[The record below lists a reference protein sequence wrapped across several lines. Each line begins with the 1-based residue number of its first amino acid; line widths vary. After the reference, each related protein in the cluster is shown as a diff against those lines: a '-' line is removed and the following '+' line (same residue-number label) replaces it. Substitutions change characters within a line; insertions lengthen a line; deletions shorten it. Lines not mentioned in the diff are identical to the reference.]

1 MNKSMRTKF
10 RTIPLKIL
18 VIALL
23 ATPFS
28 AAPIA
33 TQAATISPFTALYN
47 KNINGQVVV
56 TGNTNMTCPTS
67 VDALGA
73 KISDTEISACQDAR
87 IRTVRSGLNLN
98 NNAYRMVYSGA
109 GNFGNK
115 PMINSSTAQ
124 VSIPEGSTIKSAFL
138 FWHGDMS
145 RPSASDGGKSYTAGV
160 STSCTSDSTFCRDQ
174 VWLVTPQST
183 AAQLV
188 TADKMSSENP
198 SSGIYRAH
206 ADVTDNLIRIA
217 DNKWTR
223 ANGNKFVTVRVGDI
237 ESAQGRD
244 TQAGWSIIVAYA
256 HPDEALRNVV
266 IYGGLAKV
274 AQRDP
279 AEIELSGFQT
289 PPTGVVSTAFGIV
302 AAEGDASEGGDFMKL
317 ISGGSTTTIGDSVNP
332 TNNPA
337 NSTVSQN
344 GVIQSYFNNSAGK
357 YTNTF
362 GTDADQF
369 TLRNALPNNATSATV
384 QMGTNLE
391 TWYPIAF
398 TMATELYSPELQLTK
413 VIKDS
418 VAIQD
423 GVNPG
428 DLVEFFI
435 YVSNISSS
443 GVAENV
449 VISDRL
455 PAGLRFVD
463 STSTGVGCIGSGQDF
478 SCDLGNLPA
487 NYPPSGNCG
496 CVQLRAEV
504 LAGTGNITNIATAAY
519 SGPLGELEATSNVTT
534 LKYTKYTSDLI
545 VAINSD
551 EEFLNDETPSDI
563 FVDIRNEGPATDSSY
578 SVEIVVPEDVNVLT
592 PLPAGC
598 TQSGQVITCD
608 ESAGTSSDPA
618 TSNELGAGEYVR
630 IPITVEPEAGF
641 SNVEFS
647 AEVSSDGIGNDGD
660 VSTQNNVDSQ
670 QFVTSSDPEQETFS
684 RPSGNKAPTVLPIEV
699 ESTSGE
705 SLEIDVTE
713 FLKDR
718 EYDEMEVIDFTQP
731 TNDSGEVD
739 LSATTFTFSAEEN
752 FVGDTTFEFSV
763 KDIRGKTVDALV
775 SITVY
780 PSELP
785 KSGGGTVIEK
795 IGAFLYSIFSK

>member
-1 MNKSMRTKF
+1 MNFSRNF
-10 RTIPLKIL
+10 RFRASAIS
-18 VIALL
+18 IALI
-23 ATPFS
+23 TSGVVS
-28 AAPIA
+28 AG
-33 TQAATISPFTALYN
+33 TSHAATVTPFTALYN

-67 VDALGA
+67 IDALGA
-73 KISDTEISACQDAR
+73 KIADSEIAACQDAR
-87 IRTVRSGLNLN
+87 VRTIRSGLNLN

-145 RPSASDGGKSYTAGV
+145 KPSVSDGGKAYSAGV
-160 STSCTSDSTFCRDQ
+160 ATGCTSDAIFCRDK

-183 AAQLV
+183 AAHLV
-188 TADKMSSENP
+188 NADEISSENP
-198 SSGIYRAH
+198 TSGIYRAH
-206 ADVTDNLIRIA
+206 ADVTDNLTQIA
-217 DNKWTR
+217 DNKWSR
-223 ANGNKFVTVRVGDI
+223 AGGKKFVTIRVGDI

-279 AEIELSGFQT
+279 VEIELSGFQT

-317 ISGGSTTTIGDSVNP
+317 ISAGSSTTIGDSVNP

-337 NSTVSQN
+337 NSTISQN
-344 GVIQSYFNNSAGK
+344 GAIQSYFNNSAGK

-418 VAIQD
+418 VDIQD
-423 GVNPG
+423 GVSPG
-428 DLVEFFI
+428 DFVEFFI

-443 GVAENV
+443 GSAQNV
-449 VISDRL
+449 VINDRL

-463 STSTGVGCIGSGQDF
+463 STSTGVGCSGSGQDF
-478 SCDLGNLPA
+478 ICDLGDLPA

-504 LAGTGNITNIATAAY
+504 VAGTGKITNIATASY

-534 LKYTKYTSDLI
+534 MQYTKYTSDLI
-545 VAINSD
+545 VVVNSD
-551 EEFLNDETPSDI
+551 EEFLSDETQSDI

-578 SVEIVVPEDVNVLT
+578 SVEVVVPEDVNVIT
-592 PLPAGC
+592 PLPSGC
-598 TQSGQVITCD
+598 TQTGQVVTCD

-618 TSNELGAGEYVR
+618 TTNELGAGEYVR
-630 IPITVEPEAGF
+630 IPIAVEPDAGF
-641 SNVEFS
+641 SIAEFS
-647 AEVSSDGIGNDGD
+647 AEVSSDGVGNDGD
-660 VSTQNNVDSQ
+660 VSTTNNADSQ
-670 QFVTSSDPEQETFS
+670 QFATSSDAEQETFT
-684 RPSGNKAPTVLPIEV
+684 RPSGNRAPTVLPIEI

-705 SLEIDVTE
+705 STEIDVTE
-713 FLKDR
+713 FLEDR
-718 EYDEMEVIDFTQP
+718 EYDEMEIIDFTQP
-731 TNDSGEVD
+731 TNDSGEVE

-785 KSGGGTVIEK
+785 KSGGGTLIEK
-795 IGAFLYSIFSK
+795 INVFISSIFN